1 MGVLLV
7 QIISGVWDFSKSPGN
22 LSRYEV
28 TCLGSIFFASWAGM
42 PSLWPIES
50 PAAYHRYFTIISLVT
65 STRTSH
71 ITLNSP
77 SNYPFSVGLMFRY
90 LFLLTFP
97 FLLHPIPPITI
108 TINCIS
114 FSTLLCRYRASI
126 KYIRLSGS
134 KGGRISPPTLPES
147 KSQER
152 ISTCAWPS

>member
-1 MGVLLV
+1 MG
-7 QIISGVWDFSKSPGN
+7 FFKSPGN

-50 PAAYHRYFTIISLVT
+50 PAAYHRYFTIISLLT

-77 SNYPFSVGLMFRY
+77 SNYSFSVGLMFRY
-90 LFLLTFP
+90 LFLLTLP
-97 FLLHPIPPITI
+97 FLLHPIPPISI

-114 FSTLLCRYRASI
+114 VSILLRRYRASI
-126 KYIRLSGS
+126 KYIRRFGS
-134 KGGRISPPTLPES
+134 KAGRIFPPTLPS
-147 KSQER
+147 TSQER